1 MFGMQKMCEQ
11 KLSKEEINK
20 YKRAF
25 AIFDSEGDGTI
36 TTEVI
41 RITILLKSTKN
52 QEVNIY
58 STFLNFPFDYELL
71 FFRNCPTS

>member
-1 MFGMQKMCEQ
+1 MTGIEKMCEQ

-25 AIFDSEGDGTI
+25 AIFDAEGEGTI

-41 RITILLKSTKN
+41 KIDI
-52 QEVNIY
+52 
-58 STFLNFPFDYELL
+58 
-71 FFRNCPTS
+71 FFHQI